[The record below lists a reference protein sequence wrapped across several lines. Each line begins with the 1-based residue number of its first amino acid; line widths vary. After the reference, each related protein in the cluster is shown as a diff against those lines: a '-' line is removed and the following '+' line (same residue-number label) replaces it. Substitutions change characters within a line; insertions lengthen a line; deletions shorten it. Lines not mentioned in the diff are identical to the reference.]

1 MNLWLLG
8 GMAAILGLVLLYVV
22 RTIYRSRMATPESTG
37 PALLGASGVV
47 AIDLAPRGRVRFGDE
62 TWTAVSQDGT
72 VVHQGEPVMVTK
84 VDGLILTVSTPDDTN
99 N

>member
-1 MNLWLLG
+1 
-8 GMAAILGLVLLYVV
+8 
-22 RTIYRSRMATPESTG
+22 
-37 PALLGASGVV
+37 
-47 AIDLAPRGRVRFGDE
+47 LAPRGRVRFGDE

-72 VVHQGEPVMVTK
+72 VFPQGEPVMVTK